1 MSEKYKVVKIVSP
14 YQLVINAGS
23 EMGLKKGQRFLI
35 YALGE
40 MIKDPDSNEELEQLE
55 IVKGTGKIVHLQSK
69 IATIESDMTE
79 ERPRTIKRTSGLGS
93 MRTIFGDT
101 EVTELSRE
109 EKPFAEPQIGDLAR
123 LSGV

>member
-1 MSEKYKVVKIVSP
+1 MSENYKVVKIVSP

-79 ERPRTIKRTSGLGS
+79 ETPRTIKRTSGLGS

-109 EKPFAEPQIGDLAR
+109 EKPFTEPQIGDLAR

>member
-1 MSEKYKVVKIVSP
+1 MTDQFKVVKIVSP
-14 YQLVINAGS
+14 YQVVINGGS
-23 EMGLKKGQRFLI
+23 EMGLRKGQRFLI

-40 MIKDPDSNEELEQLE
+40 MIKDPDSGEDLEQLE
-55 IVKGTGKIVHLQSK
+55 LVKGTGKIVHLQSK

-79 ERPRTIKRTSGLGS
+79 ETPRTIKRTSGLGS

-109 EKPFAEPQIGDLAR
+109 EKPFLEPQLGDLAR
-123 LSGV
+123 LSGT